1 MTSSARSAGS
11 VRSGRQDGGVTS
23 STGTTGAAGP
33 VLAGTVPADTVP
45 ADTVPADTVPADTVP
60 AGSCSARHGAM
71 VGAAARISRT
81 EQPTSRSRRTTVFR
95 PYTTPATL
103 SG

>member
-11 VRSGRQDGGVTS
+11 VRSGRQEGGVTS
-23 STGTTGAAGP
+23 STGITGAAG
-33 VLAGTVPADTVP
+33 AGA
-45 ADTVPADTVPADTVP
+45 

-71 VGAAARISRT
+71 VRAAARVSRT